1 VQDLSTLAVLLAV
14 LLTVLAVGHLISR
27 RVRVPAPVILAILGA
42 GVSWIPWLPRE
53 PLDPDLILYL
63 FLPPLLYADAFEAS
77 WTDFRRWL
85 RPILMLAVGLVLFTT
100 VVVGVVAHEFLP
112 PMPWPVCFILGA
124 ILSPTDTVAVQAIIE
139 RLHVPRRITAIL
151 GGESLVNDATSLL
164 GVQVGVAVLLSGAFQ
179 AGTVILQFVWIA
191 GGGVAIGVAAGLL
204 FALINRRVRE
214 ARVLFVLSLVSPYT
228 AFLVSHQLGTS
239 GLLAV
244 VVAGF
249 VVSWRIHSVPAA
261 ARVELYSTWNMLVFV
276 LNSFCFVLIGV
287 EAPRLLLETRIMAG
301 SEVLLAALLVTAA
314 VIVAR
319 ILWVLPVAYLALFL
333 APRSRV
339 REGGYPRWQGVVIVS
354 WCGLRGVVSLAAAL
368 SLPQFIDG
376 SRFPARDAVLA
387 CTVIVILVT
396 LIVQGVT
403 LGPLVG
409 LLGIP
414 VDDDSEAEVLKAR
427 EAVLAAG
434 IERLDAYCAEESCP
448 VSVHRWR
455 EAMADELATLR
466 EADEEE
472 RRLART
478 RVQVSNEVR
487 REVARVEGAALLK
500 LRDRGVINDKTY
512 LDLQLDLDR
521 QTMEALP
528 VRGG

>member
-1 VQDLSTLAVLLAV
+1 
-14 LLTVLAVGHLISR
+14 
-27 RVRVPAPVILAILGA
+27 
-42 GVSWIPWLPRE
+42 
-53 PLDPDLILYL
+53 
-63 FLPPLLYADAFEAS
+63 
-77 WTDFRRWL
+77 
-85 RPILMLAVGLVLFTT
+85 
-100 VVVGVVAHEFLP
+100 
-112 PMPWPVCFILGA
+112 
-124 ILSPTDTVAVQAIIE
+124 
-139 RLHVPRRITAIL
+139 
-151 GGESLVNDATSLL
+151 
-164 GVQVGVAVLLSGAFQ
+164 
-179 AGTVILQFVWIA
+179 
-191 GGGVAIGVAAGLL
+191 
-204 FALINRRVRE
+204 
-214 ARVLFVLSLVSPYT
+214 
-228 AFLVSHQLGTS
+228 
-239 GLLAV
+239 
-244 VVAGF
+244 
-249 VVSWRIHSVPAA
+249 
-261 ARVELYSTWNMLVFV
+261 
-276 LNSFCFVLIGV
+276 
-287 EAPRLLLETRIMAG
+287 
-301 SEVLLAALLVTAA
+301 VLLAALLVTAA